1 MRLRYLDLYNNR
13 MVGDVPP
20 GIANLTNLKELY
32 LQNEHL
38 TPVRQYYC
46 RQRIPNVGKYSWRLM
61 REEYR
66 TMTAVVCDNMHDVD
80 FTFNSLQHSQS
91 YDATS

>member
-1 MRLRYLDLYNNR
+1 MS
-13 MVGDVPP
+13 GDVPAS
-20 GIANLTNLKELY
+20 IANLTNLKEVY

-38 TPVRQYYC
+38 TPIRQRFC
-46 RQRIPNVGKYSWRLM
+46 RTRIPNVGKYSWRIM

-66 TMTAVVCDNMHDVD
+66 QYTSVLCDDMHDVD
-80 FTFNSLQHSQS
+80 FQFNSLQHSSS